1 MIGIGGKA
9 DMDKLFSMRVFSRVA
24 ETGSFS
30 GVAKDMD
37 CSVGIVSRA
46 VVSLEDELR
55 TRLLQRT
62 TRRVSLTDSGERY
75 YRKCKTILAEID
87 AADAEASDATT
98 IPRGRLRV
106 HAVPDLGLTQLMSTI
121 VEYRRAH
128 PQVTVDLKLLPGMPD
143 LVQEQFDVSVL
154 SAASLPDS
162 GHTYRIVGR
171 FQRVLVAA
179 PAYLK
184 RHAVESVGDLPMHA
198 LTRINAPFAHPC
210 DWHAELAS
218 GWTGNAE
225 AADQIVVN
233 DAEAIRVALVA
244 GAGVSAMPHYFVAD
258 DISAGRLVRLFP
270 DYPLR
275 SASVYAVYPSRQHVD
290 AKIRTFVE
298 FLATSLQGKF
308 DVSAGRAA
316 RAVTSAPQQ
325 VTA

>member
-1 MIGIGGKA
+1 MKSGGEA

-46 VVSLEDELR
+46 VVSLEDGLR

-87 AADAEASDATT
+87 AADAEASDAAT

-106 HAVPDLGLTQLMSTI
+106 HAMPDLGLTQLMSTI

-128 PQVTVDLKLLPGMPD
+128 PQVTVELKLSPGMPD

-162 GHTYRIVGR
+162 GNAYRIVGR

-179 PAYLK
+179 PAYLR
-184 RHAVESVGDLPMHA
+184 RHAVESVSDLPMHA

-218 GWTGNAE
+218 GMTGSI
-225 AADQIVVN
+225 DQIVVN
-233 DAEAIRVALVA
+233 DAAAIRVALLA
-244 GAGVSAMPHYFVAD
+244 GAGVCAMPHYFVAD
-258 DISAGRLVRLFP
+258 DIKAGRLVRLFP
-270 DYPLR
+270 DYPLLG
-275 SASVYAVYPSRQHVD
+275 ANVYAVYPSRQHVD
-290 AKIRTFVE
+290 AKIRTFVDC
-298 FLATSLQGKF
+298 LSTSLKNAF
-308 DVSAGRAA
+308 DAA
-316 RAVTSAPQQ
+316 PPESTPHDMAQEVMA
-325 VTA
+325 

>member
-1 MIGIGGKA
+1 
-9 DMDKLFSMRVFSRVA
+9 MDKLFSMRVFSRVA

-62 TRRVSLTDSGERY
+62 TRRVSLTDSGTRY
-75 YRKCKTILAEID
+75 YRKCKQILLEID
-87 AADAEASDATT
+87 AADAEASDAAT
-98 IPRGRLRV
+98 IARGRLRV
-106 HAVPDLGLTQLMSTI
+106 HAMADLGVTQLMSTI
-121 VEYRRAH
+121 IAYRRAH
-128 PQVTVDLKLLPGMPD
+128 PEVTIELKLSPVMPD

-162 GHTYRIVGR
+162 GNTCKVVGR

-179 PAYLK
+179 PSYLR
-184 RHAVESVGDLPMHA
+184 RHALESIGDLPMHA

-210 DWHAELAS
+210 DWHAELGADRAARPRS
-218 GWTGNAE
+218 G
-225 AADQIVVN
+225 QIVVN
-233 DAEAIRVALVA
+233 DAVALRIALLA
-244 GAGVSAMPHYFVAD
+244 GAGVSAMPLYIVAD
-258 DISAGRLVRLFP
+258 DLRSGRLVSLFP
-270 DYPLR
+270 DHSLQG
-275 SASVYAVYPSRQHVD
+275 ASVFAMYPSRQHVD

-298 FLATSLQGKF
+298 FLATSLQDEF
-308 DVSAGRAA
+308 DVTLAHTARAA
-316 RAVTSAPQQ
+316 ASAPQA

>member
-1 MIGIGGKA
+1 
-9 DMDKLFSMRVFSRVA
+9 MDKLFSMRVFSRVA

-46 VVSLEDELR
+46 VVSLEDALR

-75 YRKCKTILAEID
+75 YRKCKTILADID
-87 AADAEASDATT
+87 AADAEASDAAT

-106 HAVPDLGLTQLMSTI
+106 HAVPDLGLAQLMSTI

-128 PQVTVDLKLLPGMPD
+128 PQVTVDLKLMPGMPD

-162 GHTYRIVGR
+162 GNTYRIVGR

-184 RHAVESVGDLPMHA
+184 RHAVETISDLPMHA

-218 GWTGNAE
+218 GTVGGGGI
-225 AADQIVVN
+225 DQIVVN
-233 DAEAIRVALVA
+233 DAEAIRVALLA

-258 DISAGRLVRLFP
+258 DIKAGRLVRLFP
-270 DYPLR
+270 DYPLLG
-275 SASVYAVYPSRQHVD
+275 ASVYAVYPSRQHVD

-298 FLATSLQGKF
+298 FLATSLKDKF
-308 DVSAGRAA
+308 DTAPSA
-316 RAVTSAPQQ
+316 SAPRVMAQE

>member
-1 MIGIGGKA
+1 
-9 DMDKLFSMRVFSRVA
+9 MDKLFSMRVFSRVA
-24 ETGSFS
+24 ETCSFS

-46 VVSLEDELR
+46 VVALEDILR

-87 AADAEASDATT
+87 AADAEASDAATVA
-98 IPRGRLRV
+98 RGRLRV
-106 HAVPDLGLTQLMSTI
+106 HAAPDLGLAQLMSTI
-121 VEYRRAH
+121 VEYRRAY
-128 PQVTVDLKLLPGMPD
+128 PQVTVDLRLLPGMPD
-143 LVQEQFDVSVL
+143 LVQEQIDVSVL

-162 GHTYRIVGR
+162 GNTYRIVGR

-210 DWHAELAS
+210 EWHAELAPNTPGS
-218 GWTGNAE
+218 AE
-225 AADQIVVN
+225 AVDQIVVN
-233 DAEAIRVALVA
+233 DTEAIRVALL
-244 GAGVSAMPHYFVAD
+244 AGVGVGAMPHYFVAD
-258 DISAGRLVRLFP
+258 DIAAGRLVRLFP
-270 DYPLR
+270 DFALLG
-275 SASVYAVYPSRQHVD
+275 ASVYAVYPSRQHVD

-298 FLATSLQGKF
+298 FLSASLQRKF
-308 DVSAGRAA
+308 DVTASRAA
-316 RAVTSAPQQ
+316 RSVANAPQL

>member
-1 MIGIGGKA
+1 
-9 DMDKLFSMRVFSRVA
+9 MDKLFSMRVFSRVA

-275 SASVYAVYPSRQHVD
+275 GASVYAVYPSRQHVD

-316 RAVTSAPQQ
+316 RAVTSAPQL

>member
-1 MIGIGGKA
+1 MIGIGGEA
-9 DMDKLFSMRVFSRVA
+9 DMDKLFSIRVFSRVA

-46 VVSLEDELR
+46 IASLEDGLH

-75 YRKCKTILAEID
+75 YRKCRKILADID
-87 AADAEASDATT
+87 AADAEASDAAM

-106 HAVPDLGLTQLMSTI
+106 HAAPDLGLAQLMSTI

-128 PQVTVDLKLLPGMPD
+128 PQVTVDLKLLAGMPD

-162 GHTYRIVGR
+162 GNAYRIVGR

-179 PAYLK
+179 PAYLG
-184 RHAVESVGDLPMHA
+184 RHAVESISDLPMHA

-218 GWTGNAE
+218 GVTANT
-225 AADQIVVN
+225 DHIVVN
-233 DAEAIRVALVA
+233 DAGAIRVALLA
-244 GAGVSAMPHYFVAD
+244 GAGVGAMPHYFVAD
-258 DISAGRLVRLFP
+258 DIRDGRLVRLFP
-270 DYPLR
+270 DYPLM

-290 AKIRTFVE
+290 AKIRTFVD
-298 FLATSLQGKF
+298 FLATSLKDKF
-308 DVSAGRAA
+308 DAAPSA
-316 RAVTSAPQQ
+316 SAPHVMAQE
-325 VTA
+325 VMA

>member
-1 MIGIGGKA
+1 
-9 DMDKLFSMRVFSRVA
+9 MDKLFSMRVFSRVA

-87 AADAEASDATT
+87 AADAEASDAAT

-106 HAVPDLGLTQLMSTI
+106 HAMPDLGLAPLMSTI

-128 PQVTVDLKLLPGMPD
+128 PEVTVDLKLFPGMPD

-162 GHTYRIVGR
+162 GNMYRVVGR

-179 PAYLK
+179 PGYLR
-184 RHAVESVGDLPMHA
+184 RHAVESVSDLPMHA

-210 DWHAELAS
+210 DWHAELSNGAA
-218 GWTGNAE
+218 GNAPSE
-225 AADQIVVN
+225 QIVVN
-233 DAEAIRVALVA
+233 DAEAIRVALLA

-258 DISAGRLVRLFP
+258 DIRAGRLVRLFP
-270 DYPLR
+270 DYPLQN
-275 SASVYAVYPSRQHVD
+275 ASVFAMYPSRQHMD

-298 FLATSLQGKF
+298 FLAASLGEKF
-308 DVSAGRAA
+308 DVKPNDAA
-316 RAVTSAPQQ
+316 RAMNEDLAARAPRLLSA
-325 VTA
+325 

>member
-1 MIGIGGKA
+1 
-9 DMDKLFSMRVFSRVA
+9 MDKLFSMRVFSRVA

-316 RAVTSAPQQ
+316 RAVTSAPQL

>member
-1 MIGIGGKA
+1 
-9 DMDKLFSMRVFSRVA
+9 MDKLFSMRVFSRVA

-46 VVSLEDELR
+46 VVSLEDGLR

-62 TRRVSLTDSGERY
+62 TRRVSLTDSGARY

-87 AADAEASDATT
+87 AADAEASDAATT
-98 IPRGRLRV
+98 PRGRLRV
-106 HAVPDLGLTQLMSTI
+106 HAAPDLGLTQLMSTI
-121 VEYRRAH
+121 VEYRRVH

-154 SAASLPDS
+154 SAAALPDS
-162 GHTYRIVGR
+162 GNAYRVVGR

-184 RHAVESVGDLPMHA
+184 RNAVESIGDLPMHA

-218 GWTGNAE
+218 CAAAQAE

-233 DAEAIRVALVA
+233 DAQALRVALLA

-258 DISAGRLVRLFP
+258 DIRAGRLVRLFP
-270 DYPLR
+270 DYPLQG
-275 SASVYAVYPSRQHVD
+275 ASVYAVYPSRQHVD

-298 FLATSLQGKF
+298 FLSASLKEKF
-308 DVSAGRAA
+308 DAA
-316 RAVTSAPQQ
+316 PAISAPPLETQA
-325 VTA
+325 VMA

>member
-1 MIGIGGKA
+1 
-9 DMDKLFSMRVFSRVA
+9 MDKLFSMRVFSRVA

-62 TRRVSLTDSGERY
+62 TRRVSLTDSGARY
-75 YRKCKTILAEID
+75 YRKCKSILAEID
-87 AADAEASDATT
+87 AADAEASDAAT

-106 HAVPDLGLTQLMSTI
+106 HAMPDLGVTQLMSTI

-128 PQVTVDLKLLPGMPD
+128 PEVTVDLKLLPGMPD

-162 GHTYRIVGR
+162 GNTYRVVGR
-171 FQRVLVAA
+171 YQRVFVAA
-179 PAYLK
+179 PAYLR
-184 RHAVESVGDLPMHA
+184 RHTVESIGDLPMHA

-210 DWHAELAS
+210 DWQAELAS
-218 GWTGNAE
+218 E
-225 AADQIVVN
+225 ALNEAQPEQIVVN
-233 DAEAIRVALVA
+233 DAEAIRVALLA

-258 DISAGRLVRLFP
+258 DIRAGRLVRLFP
-270 DYPLR
+270 DYRLQK
-275 SASVYAVYPSRQHVD
+275 ASVFAVYSSRQHMD

-298 FLATSLQGKF
+298 FLAESLNDKF
-308 DVSAGRAA
+308 DVKHIAAAQPA
-316 RAVTSAPQQ
+316 RAPQL